1 MTYTYSNNHGD
12 ILKVNKDGS
21 LSITAT
27 EPQGDGEAVFDIEVA
42 SSKKLHAALSL
53 IFTQTEAEIID
64 QTKEIAKEIMVNA
77 FNAEYVA
84 DFEHYVRGP
93 VSQESWD
100 LACKAQLLITG
111 VDVNKLKDKHREQ
124 TNREKLAKELISLAS
139 GTLHNFDVVS
149 AALGLDY
156 LGLTE
161 EEITLIRSYGN
172 LPRPPK
178 DVPALLKIAIKLL
191 EFKS

>member
-1 MTYTYSNNHGD
+1 MTYQYKNEYGD
-12 ILKVNKDGS
+12 SLKVNPDGS
-21 LSITAT
+21 LHITAVD
-27 EPQGDGEAVFDIEVA
+27 PQEDGEAVFGIEVMH
-42 SSKKLHAALSL
+42 SKQLHAALSSL
-53 IFTQTEAEIID
+53 FTRTTADIID

-111 VDVNKLKDKHREQ
+111 VDVNKLKDEQREQ
-124 TNREKLAKELISLAS
+124 TNRDKLAKELISLAS

>member
-1 MTYTYSNNHGD
+1 MMHQYLNYYGD
-12 ILKVNKDGS
+12 SLKVNPDGS
-21 LSITAT
+21 LHITAVDQQ
-27 EPQGDGEAVFDIEVA
+27 EDGKSYFDIEVE
-42 SSKKLHAALSL
+42 SSKKLHAALAS
-53 IFTQTEAEIID
+53 IFTRTTADIID

-77 FNAEYVA
+77 FGAEYVL
-84 DFEHYVRGP
+84 DFEMYSASP
-93 VSQESWD
+93 NTTEAWN
-100 LACKAQLLITG
+100 LACMAQKLITG

-124 TNREKLAKELISLAS
+124 TNRDKLAKELISLAS

-161 EEITLIRSYGN
+161 EEITLIMSYGN
-172 LPRPPK
+172 LPQPPK
-178 DVPALLKIAIKLL
+178 DVPALLKMAIKLL